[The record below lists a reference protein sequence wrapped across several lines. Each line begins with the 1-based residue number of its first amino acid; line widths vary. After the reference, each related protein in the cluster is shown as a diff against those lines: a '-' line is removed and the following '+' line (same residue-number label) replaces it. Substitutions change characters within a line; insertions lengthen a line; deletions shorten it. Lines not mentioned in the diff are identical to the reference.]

1 MEGLYTNLTGTL
13 TKLVDTSDTINGKRL
28 KAIHFGSGGF
38 SGNQVVFGAEFS
50 DGVSQ
55 SVAMATVSENRTM
68 LRFFNVEIWR
78 PLPFPGRDLRIVRP
92 RVFRIPS

>member
-1 MEGLYTNLTGTL
+1 MS
-13 TKLVDTSDTINGKRL
+13 KLQSD
-28 KAIHFGSGGF
+28 
-38 SGNQVVFGAEFS
+38 
-50 DGVSQ
+50 VSQ